1 MHGRFITIEGIDGAG
16 KSTQTANLLKFL
28 KDKGIDVVHT
38 SEPGGTPPGEKIREM
53 LLSDEMGATAETLL
67 FFAARAEHVEKV
79 IQPALDAGRW
89 VVSDRFTDAT
99 YAYQAGGKG
108 FSGEKI
114 EALEHWTL
122 GNFEPDLT
130 ILFDIAPEKAAERLR
145 ARAGNEDRFER
156 MGVDFFT
163 RVRNAYLLRARNSPS
178 RFLIVDAEQ
187 SPDEV
192 ARRIAQGVAQ
202 WL

>member
-38 SEPGGTPPGEKIREM
+38 REPGGTPPGQKIREM

>member
-38 SEPGGTPPGEKIREM
+38 REPGGTPPGEKIREM

-122 GNFEPDLT
+122 GNFEPDFT